1 MPADFLANDFEA
13 IARAMRQNAAPPSK
27 VLLRFWNFIRLQES
41 EHDSIEAAVAEA
53 HEHWMNR
60 TTTPENIAAIDGTVL
75 MGREAL
81 VEAMTRYREGLPI

>member
-13 IARAMRQNAAPPSK
+13 IARTMRQNAAASSK
-27 VLLRFWNFIRLQES
+27 VLLRFWSFIRLLDS

-53 HEHWMNR
+53 HEHWMGR
-60 TTTPENIAAIDGTVL
+60 TAAPDHIAAIDGTVL

-81 VEAMTRYREGLPI
+81 TEAMMRYREGMPI